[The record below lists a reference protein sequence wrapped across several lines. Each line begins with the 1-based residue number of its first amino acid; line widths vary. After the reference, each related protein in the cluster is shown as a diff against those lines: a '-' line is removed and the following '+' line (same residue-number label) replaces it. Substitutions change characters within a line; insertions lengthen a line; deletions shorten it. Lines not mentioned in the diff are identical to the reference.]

1 MGHHMTTSE
10 IATLSGYEEFAPWL
24 LVEKRGNVH
33 IVSINRPEALNAVT
47 EEVHHAF
54 ATIWRVLR
62 ADDDVRAVV
71 TTGVGKAFSA
81 GGDMVMFG
89 RLIEDEVAR
98 AFQIQEARTV
108 FLEVIDFPKPLV
120 SAVNGPA
127 VGLGCSI
134 ALLSDL
140 LVMGESS
147 YLADPHVA
155 VGLTAGDGGAAML
168 PLLIGMMKAKE
179 YVLLGDRIT
188 APIAEKLNLVTKVVA
203 DDAVLDEALA
213 LGERLAALPPQALRS
228 SKVALNMHLSRAAHG
243 VLEYALAEE
252 LTSFSTPEF
261 KERVAA
267 FRARSNAVAP
277 QGLTNLLLLRAGR
290 RPPIASRRAR
300 MSKASSKD
308 RARSSAR
315 PEDHCSNAAMSALRT
330 APATT
335 IGRRSVAGS
344 TPSRS
349 ALVRT
354 NRSVSSASPLIV
366 STRSGLSRTSTL
378 SCSIRARSTSSPP
391 RTPMAAAR
399 QEVRRSSLAGR
410 WSTASHRTT
419 RLRRGTA
426 RSTSRFAA
434 KYRKNV
440 RAEMLHARAMSSVV
454 TLS

>member
-1 MGHHMTTSE
+1 MTTSE

-33 IVSINRPEALNAVT
+33 VVSINRPEALNAVT

-54 ATIWRVLR
+54 ATIWRVLS

-155 VGLTAGDGGAAML
+155 VGLTAGDGGAAWW
-168 PLLIGMMKAKE
+168 
-179 YVLLGDRIT
+179 T
-188 APIAEKLNLVTKVVA
+188 
-203 DDAVLDEALA
+203 EARA
-213 LGERLAALPPQALRS
+213 RGERLAALPPQALRS
-228 SKVALNMHLSRAAHG
+228 SKVALNMHLSRAAQG

-267 FRARSNAVAP
+267 FRARS
-277 QGLTNLLLLRAGR
+277 
-290 RPPIASRRAR
+290 
-300 MSKASSKD
+300 KK
-308 RARSSAR
+308 
-315 PEDHCSNAAMSALRT
+315 
-330 APATT
+330 
-335 IGRRSVAGS
+335 
-344 TPSRS
+344 
-349 ALVRT
+349 
-354 NRSVSSASPLIV
+354 
-366 STRSGLSRTSTL
+366 
-378 SCSIRARSTSSPP
+378 
-391 RTPMAAAR
+391 
-399 QEVRRSSLAGR
+399 
-410 WSTASHRTT
+410 
-419 RLRRGTA
+419 
-426 RSTSRFAA
+426 
-434 KYRKNV
+434 
-440 RAEMLHARAMSSVV
+440 
-454 TLS
+454 

>member
-1 MGHHMTTSE
+1 MTTSE
-10 IATLSGYEEFAPWL
+10 IATLAGYEQFAPWL

-33 IVSINRPEALNAVT
+33 VVSINRPEALNAVT

-54 ATIWRVLR
+54 ATIWRVLD

-71 TTGVGKAFSA
+71 TTGAGKAFSA

-98 AFQIQEARTV
+98 AFQIHEARTV
-108 FLEVIDFPKPLV
+108 FLEVINFPKPLV

-140 LVMGESS
+140 LVMGENS

-261 KERVAA
+261 KERVSA
-267 FRARSNAVAP
+267 FRARSK
-277 QGLTNLLLLRAGR
+277 
-290 RPPIASRRAR
+290 
-300 MSKASSKD
+300 KA
-308 RARSSAR
+308 
-315 PEDHCSNAAMSALRT
+315 
-330 APATT
+330 
-335 IGRRSVAGS
+335 
-344 TPSRS
+344 
-349 ALVRT
+349 
-354 NRSVSSASPLIV
+354 
-366 STRSGLSRTSTL
+366 
-378 SCSIRARSTSSPP
+378 
-391 RTPMAAAR
+391 
-399 QEVRRSSLAGR
+399 
-410 WSTASHRTT
+410 
-419 RLRRGTA
+419 
-426 RSTSRFAA
+426 
-434 KYRKNV
+434 
-440 RAEMLHARAMSSVV
+440 
-454 TLS
+454 